1 MSFCKSELKDMAKM
15 FYTLAE
21 ATEKLGCSE
30 DEVRQLV
37 KDGKLREFR
46 DAGKINFKVSEI
58 DALPPVGSSKPE
70 VKPEAKPSEAPVDT
84 SADSSDDLAG
94 DSLLDLISETGADM
108 TGVTDV
114 AKGLGADAGKARGI
128 DAGTEGIGGWLA
140 DLSGLSSTG
149 EATALEPADT
159 GGTEAGESSDVLTLD
174 EADKDSAAQ
183 EAKEDTVITSV
194 GISVFDEANG
204 EGDVDPS
211 AATVAST
218 GDKVSPDSS
227 GSAAL
232 SETGSGTGLLDASGG
247 GSGLLD
253 MARENDDTSLGADL
267 LEDIYP
273 EKGEEPKAGS
283 GAPEMGDETRAG
295 LEASIDTEE
304 EEAEA
309 KEEIFEPVAAPAA
322 EEIAKEEAVAIVSEL
337 PVEADAMS
345 FGMTGLMI
353 VGVLVLAV
361 AGMSVAAFTRDVW
374 PQPLEVLNDN
384 IWFFGLGALV
394 AAGLGLGIGL
404 LLGKRSQG

>member
-1 MSFCKSELKDMAKM
+1 MAKM

-21 ATEKLGCSE
+21 AIEKLGCSE
-30 DEVRQLV
+30 DEVRQFV

-46 DAGKINFKVSEI
+46 DAGKINFKVAEI
-58 DALPPVGSSKPE
+58 DALPPVGSAKPKA
-70 VKPEAKPSEAPVDT
+70 KPGAKPSEAPMDT

-108 TGVTDV
+108 TGVTDA
-114 AKGLGADAGKARGI
+114 AKGLGADAGKAHGV
-128 DAGTEGIGGWLA
+128 DAGTGSFGDSLA
-140 DLSGLSSTG
+140 DLSGLSNTG
-149 EATALEPADT
+149 EATDLEPADT
-159 GGTEAGESSDVLTLD
+159 GGAEASESSDVLTLD

-204 EGDVDPS
+204 EDGADPS

-218 GDKVSPDSS
+218 GDKVSPGS
-227 GSAAL
+227 GDSAAS

-253 MARENDDTSLGADL
+253 MARESDDTSLGADL

-273 EKGEEPKAGS
+273 EKGEERKAGS

-309 KEEIFEPVAAPAA
+309 GTKEEIFEPVAAPAA
-322 EEIAKEEAVAIVSEL
+322 ERIAKEEAVAIVSEM

-361 AGMSVAAFTRDVW
+361 AGMSVAAFTRDAW

-384 IWFFGLGALV
+384 IWFFGLGAVV